1 MRKMKRLTWDETKI
15 TAFQEALVSWYEANK
30 RVLPWREKYR
40 SLQNLGLRNHAST
53 NKSRHSNSLF

>member
-30 RVLPWREKYR
+30 RVLPWRENTDPYR
-40 SLQNLGLRNHAST
+40 IW
-53 NKSRHSNSLF
+53 